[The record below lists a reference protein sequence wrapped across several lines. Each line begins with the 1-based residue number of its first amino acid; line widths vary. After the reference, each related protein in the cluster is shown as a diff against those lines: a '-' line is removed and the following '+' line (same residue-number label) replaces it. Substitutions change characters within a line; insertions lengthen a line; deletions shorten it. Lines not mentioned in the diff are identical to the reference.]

1 MNKEKFT
8 MKLTGKLILMTLTF
22 VFTGTLLAQDKQTY
36 PEGTGDV
43 LVIIEGL
50 KNDNGTVQIGLFNS
64 EQSWKGKTEKFKGA
78 VISIKDKKAE
88 WKLVAIPYGEY
99 AIRLFHDE
107 NNDNKLNTNFLG
119 MPKESYGFSN
129 NAKAKFGIP
138 GFDKVKFR
146 IDSENQ
152 VIYIK
157 LN

>member
-1 MNKEKFT
+1 
-8 MKLTGKLILMTLTF
+8 MKRTGKLILMTLIF
-22 VFTGTLLAQDKQTY
+22 IFTGTSLAQDKQTS
-36 PEGTGDV
+36 PERTGDV

-64 EQSWKGKTEKFKGA
+64 EQSWKGKAEKFKGA
-78 VISIKDKKAE
+78 IISIKDKKAE

-119 MPKESYGFSN
+119 MPKETFGFSN
-129 NAKAKFGIP
+129 NAKATFGMP
-138 GFDKVKFR
+138 GFDKAKF
-146 IDSENQ
+146 IINSENK
-152 VIYIK
+152 VVNIK